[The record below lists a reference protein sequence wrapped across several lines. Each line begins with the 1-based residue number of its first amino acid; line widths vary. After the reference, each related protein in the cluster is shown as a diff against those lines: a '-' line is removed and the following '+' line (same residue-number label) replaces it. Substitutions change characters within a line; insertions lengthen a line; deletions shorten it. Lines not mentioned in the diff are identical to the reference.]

1 MKKKYLFTYGAN
13 FYSEKE
19 CLRLETQARKG
30 WRFIK
35 MNKLGFLSFEK
46 STPEEKQFA
55 IDFYTGSNTP
65 EEIEEYLE
73 MYKASGWD
81 FISSYQSKYFY
92 FQAEK
97 DTAKIFSDKTSYWE
111 RLKAEESWNFKRSFR
126 LSGVGLFL
134 IAVVLLFRYF
144 NTWNGF
150 LNGLLGVGI
159 TFLFFPFLCL
169 LTIKLMN
176 VRYRNRQDY
185 YKQPEKFAKKQQ
197 FWKDALINL
206 LIGGLVGG
214 IIGFIFGYFS

>member
-1 MKKKYLFTYGAN
+1 MKKKYLFTYVAN

-92 FQAEK
+92 FKQK
-97 DTAKIFSDKTSYWE
+97 KTQ
-111 RLKAEESWNFKRSFR
+111 LRSFQTR
-126 LSGVGLFL
+126 PAIG
-134 IAVVLLFRYF
+134 
-144 NTWNGF
+144 
-150 LNGLLGVGI
+150 
-159 TFLFFPFLCL
+159 
-169 LTIKLMN
+169 N
-176 VRYRNRQDY
+176 V
-185 YKQPEKFAKKQQ
+185 
-197 FWKDALINL
+197 
-206 LIGGLVGG
+206 
-214 IIGFIFGYFS
+214 